1 MDYKLKN
8 RDGVE
13 TTYAKDK
20 IKIPAATGDSM
31 VVFTQGEAQTEKTV
45 DIAKNGAF
53 TVEPDAGYAFIK
65 KVSATVAVPA
75 PEPVLQEKAV
85 NITSN
90 GQTSV
95 TPDAGKDGL
104 SKVDITVAVP
114 TPTPKLQKKSISI
127 TDNGSGSVLPDA
139 GNDGLS
145 EVDYTVDV
153 PSPTLVAK
161 TVELNFPRSDVNSLD
176 YEDMEVLPEENQ
188 AFNSLTIN
196 VPSTLLGENVKE
208 GVNIAGVKG
217 AYRDETPKALNHEG
231 INFISWDGTVVE
243 TWTLEE
249 MATKTAL
256 PEIPATLPALTI
268 PAKNSIHGSQ
278 MPINFLV
285 TGALKDVP
293 SKCLAWNSTIDELKE
308 SNSPANVGLC
318 YQCDK
323 VLDVQWEGL
332 GTFTTYPIRMAPHI
346 VVLELPHAM
355 DINLG
360 GQIFWDNGLGKVGT
374 FSKVSF
380 PSGGQYVLQF
390 RLMTDKQLTSNM
402 ITDEMRPYVKSIIFP
417 QADRDK
423 MAGGS
428 GLTSGYMKTCIGLM
442 ANPYRNC
449 PNIKTVAISRN
460 GGTVSREDDSFGDF
474 YGCYSVETISLPVK
488 PSTLGGYGWNI
499 RSMLAREKQAESPY
513 GAMSYNL
520 KNIIIPKYVTGANMY
535 SWQNCF
541 GSIEAIV
548 FGFNANRGNEE
559 GILHQ
564 EYISADDQNI
574 VPWPNLKLID
584 LSRTAFLSFYE
595 LFGSANT
602 SYMKLK
608 LPAGKS
614 ITIKV
619 PASQLDAYKAAD
631 GWKDF
636 ADYIVGV

>member
-1 MDYKLKN
+1 MDYNLKD

-13 TTYAKDK
+13 TTYTKDK
-20 IKIPAATGDSM
+20 IKIPAATGDGM
-31 VVFTQGEAQTEKTV
+31 VVFTQGEAQAEKTV
-45 DIAKNGAF
+45 DIAENGAF
-53 TVEPDAGYAFIK
+53 TVEPDAGYDFVK
-65 KVSATVAVPA
+65 KVSGMVAVPA
-75 PEPVLQEKAV
+75 TQPVLQEKSV

-95 TPDAGKDGL
+95 TPDSGKDGL

-114 TPTPKLQKKSISI
+114 TPAPKLQKKSVSI
-127 TDNGSGSVLPDA
+127 TANGTGSVLPDA

-161 TVELNFPRSDVNSLD
+161 TVKLDFPRSDVNSSY
-176 YEDMEVLPEENQ
+176 YENMEVLPEEGQ
-188 AFNSLTIN
+188 AFNSLTIKI
-196 VPSTLLGENVKE
+196 PSTLLGENVKE
-208 GVNIAGVKG
+208 GVNIAGVTG

-249 MATKTAL
+249 LATKTAL
-256 PEIPATLPALTI
+256 PKVPETLPALTI
-268 PAKNSIHGSQ
+268 PARNGAQGVQMSID
-278 MPINFLV
+278 FLT
-285 TGALKDVP
+285 TGLLKEVP
-293 SKCLAWNSTIDELKE
+293 SMCLSWNSTIDELKE

-323 VLDVQWEGL
+323 VLDVKVEGL
-332 GTFTTYPIRMAPHI
+332 GTFTTYPIRIAPHI

-360 GQIFWDNGLGKVGT
+360 RQRFWDNGLGKGGT
-374 FSKVSF
+374 FDKVSF
-380 PSGGQYVLQF
+380 PYGGQFVLQL
-390 RLMTDKQLTSNM
+390 RLMTDTQLTSNM
-402 ITDEMRPYVKSIIFP
+402 ITAEMRPYVKSIIFP

-428 GLTSGYMKTCIGLM
+428 GLTSGYNKTCIGLM

-449 PNIKTVAISRN
+449 PNIKTVAISRS

-474 YGCYSVETISLPVK
+474 LGCYSLETISLPVK

-520 KNIIIPKYVTGANMY
+520 KNIIIPKLTSGNVY

-548 FGFNANRGNEE
+548 FGFNANTGNEE

-584 LSRTAFLSFYE
+584 LSRTAFLDFYE
-595 LFGSANT
+595 LFGSAST

-619 PASQLDAYKAAD
+619 PASQLDTYKAAD